1 VLFTESGARSAPLSK
16 RGLDAENHAIPWF
29 DNNAEVQ
36 MDKID
41 IQRLK
46 QVAGQK

>member
-1 VLFTESGARSAPLSK
+1 MRKITPF
-16 RGLDAENHAIPWF
+16 PWF

-46 QVAGQK
+46 QAAGQK